1 MVTVEPIDVVRRRRV
16 VTATESYIARA
27 GKLLGRS
34 FAAIPVLFDLAGRAA
49 GMYRVN
55 QGGRVI
61 RYNPYLFA
69 KAFADHLATTVPHEV
84 AHYITDMVHGW
95 RNVRP
100 HGAEWQALMVAFGA
114 EPSRTCAY
122 DLAGVPLRT
131 QRRHA
136 YRCGCTTHRLT
147 SRRHNQVRRGAM
159 RYYCRHCGEQL
170 IPADGQAP

>member
-1 MVTVEPIDVVRRRRV
+1 
-16 VTATESYIARA
+16 
-27 GKLLGRS
+27 
-34 FAAIPVLFDLAGRAA
+34 
-49 GMYRVN
+49 
-55 QGGRVI
+55 
-61 RYNPYLFA
+61 
-69 KAFADHLATTVPHEV
+69 
-84 AHYITDMVHGW
+84 
-95 RNVRP
+95 
-100 HGAEWQALMVAFGA
+100 MVAFGA